1 MGEIE
6 NLAEVY
12 GGPHKC
18 RPSLFLQIEEGLK
31 INPHGKAV
39 VVAHQASTHLAE
51 LVKVQDAAGQ
61 PGPDHGSDCLSW
73 TFTQL
78 HVAAMGVVKGM
89 VASGV
94 KPGSTIVTLI
104 PNGVESLLLLWVS
117 TIMRFTL
124 APLDVGALTEARHEE
139 LLALLQTLKPDVV
152 VVQSLDD
159 AKKMELLLRESGIP
173 LPQLR
178 FQLDSGVSTQ
188 NGWQSKWRTL
198 TSLVEEGFEYDIDQQ
213 SLLDRARSY
222 EPDRIALIMFTSGTS
237 SGKPKGCPR
246 HVGSI
251 AQAMEIQVWGP
262 KYGVGTNMLFSTANF
277 RIIAPFTAMALWR
290 VGGTLVMPGAAFTP
304 EAVLDTIEKHSITNM
319 LLLPFQVH
327 SIVAHPTFSTRD
339 TSSIQTVFTGADM
352 ITKDLLVKM
361 TIAFPTAVVCTGHGM
376 TEGGAFCEWV
386 WFDTPPAQIP
396 YFGEISP
403 LGKISAG
410 SRVRIWDQEAGSVAR
425 RGAPGELHVCNNVTI
440 RHYLGNINEDSFYSD
455 DLGRWFKTG
464 DLGMI
469 DGDGIIYVLGR
480 IKDVVMRAGVPIT
493 PAALESTIGVL
504 TGVLVSVIAI
514 PSSTLGQEPFAVLQ
528 SFNGRSEAEIKQC
541 IIDVFGKDYQLAG
554 AVSLKQLGLDAFPLT
569 TTSKVIKFE
578 LQKAV
583 QVYLDRQ

>member
-1 MGEIE
+1 MAGIEDFAEI
-6 NLAEVY
+6 Y
-12 GGPHKC
+12 GGLHEC

-51 LVKVQDAAGQ
+51 LTRPKNGIAQ
-61 PGPDHGSDCLSW
+61 PDRGHGLDYLSW
-73 TFTQL
+73 TYTQL
-78 HVAAMGVVKGM
+78 HGAALGVVAGM
-89 VASGV
+89 IANDV

-117 TIMRFTL
+117 TIMRLTL

-139 LLALLQTLKPDVV
+139 LLALLQTLKPHVV

-159 AKKMELLLRESGIP
+159 AKKIESLLRDSGIL
-173 LPQLR
+173 LPQVR
-178 FQLDSGVSTQ
+178 FQLDSGLSMQ
-188 NGWQSKWRTL
+188 YGWKTL
-198 TSLVEEGFEYDIDQQ
+198 TSLVQDGYGHDIDQQ
-213 SLLDRARSY
+213 TLLDRARSH

-251 AQAMEIQVWGP
+251 SQAMEIQVWGP

-277 RIIAPFTAMALWR
+277 RIIAPFIAMALWR

-319 LLLPFQVH
+319 LLLPFQIH
-327 SIVAHPTFSTRD
+327 GIIAHPTFSARD
-339 TSSIQTVFTGADM
+339 TSTLQTVFTGADM

-361 TIAFPTAVVCTGHGM
+361 TIAFPTAVVCTNHGM
-376 TEGGAFCEWV
+376 TEGGAFCKWV

-425 RGAPGELHVCNNVTI
+425 RGAPGELHVCNDVTI
-440 RHYLGNINEDSFYSD
+440 RHYPGNINEDSFYSD

-469 DGDGIIYVLGR
+469 DTDGIIYVLGR

-493 PAALESTIGVL
+493 PAALESSVGKL

-514 PSSTLGQEPFAVLQ
+514 PSPTLGQEPFAVLQ
-528 SFNGRSEAEIKQC
+528 RYNGRCEAEIKQC

-554 AVSLKQLGLDAFPLT
+554 AASLEQLGLDAFPLT
-569 TTSKVIKFE
+569 ATSKVVKFE
-578 LQKAV
+578 LQKVV
-583 QVYLDRQ
+583 QAYLDWQ

>member
-6 NLAEVY
+6 NPAEVY

-51 LVKVQDAAGQ
+51 LVRVQDATGQ
-61 PGPDHGSDCLSW
+61 PDRDDGSDCLSW

-78 HVAAMGVVKGM
+78 NGAAMGVVAGM

-104 PNGVESLLLLWVS
+104 PNGVENLLLLWVS

-188 NGWQSKWRTL
+188 NGWQSEWKTL
-198 TSLVEEGFEYDIDQQ
+198 TSLVQEGFEYDIDQQ
-213 SLLDRARSY
+213 SLLDHARRY

-251 AQAMEIQVWGP
+251 SQAMEIQVWGP
-262 KYGVGTNMLFSTANF
+262 KYGVGTNMLFSTANL
-277 RIIAPFTAMALWR
+277 I
-290 VGGTLVMPGAAFTP
+290 
-304 EAVLDTIEKHSITNM
+304 
-319 LLLPFQVH
+319 H
-327 SIVAHPTFSTRD
+327 SIVAHPTFSARD
-339 TSSIQTVFTGADM
+339 TSTLQTVFTGADM

-425 RGAPGELHVCNNVTI
+425 RGAPGELHVCNDVTI

-469 DGDGIIYVLGR
+469 DADGIIYVLGR
-480 IKDVVMRAGVPIT
+480 IKDVVGLTDVMRAGVPIT
-493 PAALESTIGVL
+493 PAALESTIGKIS
-504 TGVLVSVIAI
+504 GVLVSVIAI
-514 PSSTLGQEPFAVLQ
+514 PSPTLGQEPFAVLQ

-554 AVSLKQLGLDAFPLT
+554 AASLEQLGLDAFPLT
-569 TTSKVIKFE
+569 ATSKVVKFE

>member
-1 MGEIE
+1 
-6 NLAEVY
+6 
-12 GGPHKC
+12 
-18 RPSLFLQIEEGLK
+18 
-31 INPHGKAV
+31 
-39 VVAHQASTHLAE
+39 
-51 LVKVQDAAGQ
+51 
-61 PGPDHGSDCLSW
+61 
-73 TFTQL
+73 
-78 HVAAMGVVKGM
+78 
-89 VASGV
+89 
-94 KPGSTIVTLI
+94 
-104 PNGVESLLLLWVS
+104 
-117 TIMRFTL
+117 
-124 APLDVGALTEARHEE
+124 
-139 LLALLQTLKPDVV
+139 
-152 VVQSLDD
+152 
-159 AKKMELLLRESGIP
+159 
-173 LPQLR
+173 
-178 FQLDSGVSTQ
+178 
-188 NGWQSKWRTL
+188 
-198 TSLVEEGFEYDIDQQ
+198 
-213 SLLDRARSY
+213 
-222 EPDRIALIMFTSGTS
+222 
-237 SGKPKGCPR
+237 
-246 HVGSI
+246 
-251 AQAMEIQVWGP
+251 
-262 KYGVGTNMLFSTANF
+262 
-277 RIIAPFTAMALWR
+277 MALWR

-339 TSSIQTVFTGADM
+339 TSTIQTVFTGADM

-425 RGAPGELHVCNNVTI
+425 RGAPGELHVCNDVTI
-440 RHYLGNINEDSFYSD
+440 RHYLGHINEDSFYSD

-469 DGDGIIYVLGR
+469 DTDGIIYVLGR

-504 TGVLVSVIAI
+504 TGVL
-514 PSSTLGQEPFAVLQ
+514 

-554 AVSLKQLGLDAFPLT
+554 AASLEQLGLDAFPLT
-569 TTSKVIKFE
+569 TTSKVVKFE